1 MSPSIGGTIIV
12 AACRMASA
20 GPATGPSVYDSAAIE
35 SASTDIAAKTR
46 GALVDERKHSTVLR
60 VKISRKSSEKNAVE

>member
-12 AACRMASA
+12 AAWRMASA

-46 GALVDERKHSTVLR
+46 GALVDARKHSTVPREKNL
-60 VKISRKSSEKNAVE
+60 RKSSEKNAVE